1 MSRKSSAS
9 SDSLDLLLDTIC
21 NTFGGVLFI
30 AMLVIILLNMSS
42 EQAASDPPT
51 PDAQTQLATAQAEM
65 VRAQAELD
73 RLRRAAAEQT
83 KLASQFSDP
92 KVKSLLSTMT
102 ASQQQVTA
110 AAATTAANLQAAADK
125 QRDINQMASDLAA
138 LEAALTRAQEQLAA
152 VESQLKQEKE
162 LRTRTVSLPKQKQT
176 TKDQVAFLLQG
187 GKLYAYMRIGST
199 GVPEHDTRDTKVVTV
214 GMESFVEPVQSGGAA
229 VNPAGDTSGAIA
241 QKFKG
246 WQPAQHFIAVAVW
259 PDSFE
264 HFSAVRQVLV
274 ERGFEYQLLPMP
286 DGSRVPI
293 TDAPVN
299 RLVQ

>member
-30 AMLVIILLNMSS
+30 AMLVIILLNMSGD
-42 EQAASDPPT
+42 QAASVPPT
-51 PDAQTQLATAQAEM
+51 PDAETQLATAQAEL
-65 VRAQAELD
+65 VRVQAELEQ
-73 RLRRAAAEQT
+73 LRRAAAEQA

-92 KVKSLLSTMT
+92 QVKSLLSNMT
-102 ASQQQVTA
+102 ASQQQTTA

-138 LEAALTRAQEQLAA
+138 LEAALSRAQEQLAA
-152 VESQLKQEKE
+152 VESQLKQERE

-187 GKLYAYMRIGST
+187 GKLYAYMRIGAT
-199 GVPEHDTRDTKVVTV
+199 GTPELDPRDTKVVTV
-214 GMESFVEPVQSGGAA
+214 GMETFLEPVPGGGAV
-229 VNPAGDTSGAIA
+229 VNPAGGSTGTFS

-246 WQPAQHFIAVAVW
+246 WQPSQHFIAVAVW

-264 HFSAVRQVLV
+264 HFPAVRQVLV
-274 ERGFEYQLLPMP
+274 EQGFEYQLLPMP
-286 DGSRVPI
+286 DGARVPI
-293 TDAPVN
+293 TEAPVN
-299 RLVQ
+299 RMVQ

>member
-30 AMLVIILLNMSS
+30 AMLVIILLNMSG
-42 EQAASDPPT
+42 EKAASVPAT
-51 PDAQTQLATAQAEM
+51 PDAQAQLAAAQAEM
-65 VRAQAELD
+65 VRAQTELD
-73 RLRRAAAEQT
+73 QLRRAAAEQA

-92 KVKSLLSTMT
+92 KIKSLVSSMT
-102 ASQQQVTA
+102 TSQQHATA

-125 QRDINQMASDLAA
+125 QRDINQIASDLAA
-138 LEAALTRAQEQLAA
+138 LEAALTKAQQQLAA
-152 VESQLKQEKE
+152 VEAQLKQERE

-187 GKLYAYMRIGST
+187 GKLYAYMRIGAT
-199 GVPEHDTRDTKVVTV
+199 GVPELDGRDTKIITV
-214 GMESFVEPVQSGGAA
+214 GMETFLEPIPSGGAS
-229 VNPAGDTSGAIA
+229 VNPAGDSTGAVG

-264 HFSAVRQVLV
+264 HF
-274 ERGFEYQLLPMP
+274 EYQLLPMP

-293 TDAPVN
+293 TEATVN
-299 RLVQ
+299 RTVQ